1 MCRLAL
7 MHVYVEGAK
16 TSLSLMPD
24 ERLCRLAQRYVVQ
37 RGSAWKVDCGDAD
50 PRSHL
55 IAPSAA

>member
-1 MCRLAL
+1 
-7 MHVYVEGAK
+7 VYVEGAK